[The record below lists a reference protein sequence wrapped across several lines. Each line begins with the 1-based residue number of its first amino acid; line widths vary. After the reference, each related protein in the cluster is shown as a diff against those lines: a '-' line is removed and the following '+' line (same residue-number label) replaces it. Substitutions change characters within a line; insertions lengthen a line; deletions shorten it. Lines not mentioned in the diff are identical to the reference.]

1 MPKAIRLY
9 VKYIDATTWL
19 LGILAMNLVFVMI
32 AVLLYDAI
40 MRNVINIPVHWALEF
55 AQFTLTAYY
64 FVGGAYSL
72 KLGSHVRMDLI
83 YSSLSERKQAGMDLV
98 TNSCLL
104 FYLGVM
110 LFGSISSTLYAIEY
124 GETRFS
130 MWNPSMVP
138 IKVAMVCA
146 LVLMILQTISIFFKD
161 LARYRGVEIS

>member
-1 MPKAIRLY
+1 
-9 VKYIDATTWL
+9 
-19 LGILAMNLVFVMI
+19 
-32 AVLLYDAI
+32 
-40 MRNVINIPVHWALEF
+40 
-55 AQFTLTAYY
+55 
-64 FVGGAYSL
+64 
-72 KLGSHVRMDLI
+72 MDLI